1 MGFFYRSKPFD
12 EEEKTYRGYRK
23 RMFREWR
30 ERREWRECLE
40 NGEKGE
46 CLNQQSK
53 GKAIRNFQ
61 GQFAILNIWG
71 QGRAIRTWIGST
83 KKPSGVKSS
92 LLLMWKLLAGV
103 IAEEMYDYLEQ
114 EKLLPE
120 ERTWCCLLIDKTV
133 LKDCKK
139 RRTNLSMI

>member
-1 MGFFYRSKPFD
+1 
-12 EEEKTYRGYRK
+12 
-23 RMFREWR
+23 MFREWR

-103 IAEEMYDYLEQ
+103 IVEEMYDYLEQ

-120 ERTWCCLLIDKTV
+120 ERTWCCLLIDKTTERSQ
-133 LKDCKK
+133 KK
-139 RRTNLSMI
+139 AHQFIYDLDRLQKSIWLCSA

>member
-1 MGFFYRSKPFD
+1 M
-12 EEEKTYRGYRK
+12 E
-23 RMFREWR
+23 RMF
-30 ERREWRECLE
+30 REWRECLE

-120 ERTWCCLLIDKTV
+120 ERTWCWLLIDKTV
-133 LKDCKK
+133 LKGCKK